1 MTATL
6 PAPEFS
12 RHSDQDA
19 LVEAARARFVDV
31 VAEAQGADGLARIA
45 VTGGGA
51 GIGLLAALAA
61 DSGDVDWSRV
71 MVFFGDERFVPEE
84 SPDRNVGQAREAL
97 FDHVDIPE
105 SYIFPIAPSGG
116 AYLEDPVCAADAYAD
131 ILAMHAPDGFDLHL
145 LGMGGEG
152 HVNSLFPHTSAIAET
167 ERTVVEVRDC
177 PKPPPTRVSLTLPAV
192 NASQRVWLLVAGEA
206 KAEAV
211 KAIADG
217 ADPAE
222 WPASGV
228 RGKAE
233 TIVFVDEAAASM
245 L

>member
-116 AYLEDPVCAADAYAD
+116 AYLEDPVCAADAHRPRVPGRA
-131 ILAMHAPDGFDLHL
+131 
-145 LGMGGEG
+145 
-152 HVNSLFPHTSAIAET
+152 NSLDSSTAPPHS
-167 ERTVVEVRDC
+167 
-177 PKPPPTRVSLTLPAV
+177 PPTPTPWRK
-192 NASQRVWLLVAGEA
+192 R
-206 KAEAV
+206 
-211 KAIADG
+211 IATSRMG
-217 ADPAE
+217 AQMPTA
-222 WPASGV
+222 P
-228 RGKAE
+228 
-233 TIVFVDEAAASM
+233 
-245 L
+245 